1 MVEVQMAP
9 NRILRERVAGQSAM
23 FQVVSA
29 QHQAQPQSGIG
40 HFFGISPL
48 TVEAR
53 GWYRGALGELLV
65 GDVLE
70 NLGQRWDVLHDLPL
84 EHNSLDHLLIGPAG
98 VFTVRTANVD
108 GMDVVVDDDALV
120 VVGETR
126 HDILLA
132 RMEAVEVSQILSAA
146 AGRSISVQPL
156 LVVVGSKRLIVRTE
170 VADVRII
177 TSSDLERALCALP
190 GIMSGDEV
198 AAISDV
204 ADLDATWPIA
214 GATILDTQKLHRDF
228 SIIRATASTALVRR
242 IVWATAATTVVYIS
256 VCSVIATLVSIMM
269 E

>member
-1 MVEVQMAP
+1 MAP
-9 NRILRERVAGQSAM
+9 NRILRDRVAGQSAM

-29 QHQAQPQSGIG
+29 QHHAQPQSGLG
-40 HFFGISPL
+40 RFFGITPL
-48 TVEAR
+48 TAEAR

-84 EHNSLDHLLIGPAG
+84 ERTSLDHLVIGPGG
-98 VFTVRTANVD
+98 VFTVRTANCN
-108 GMDVVVDDDALV
+108 GMDVVIDGDELV
-120 VVGETR
+120 VVGEIR

-156 LVVVGSKRLIVRTE
+156 LVVVEPRRLIVRSE
-170 VADVRII
+170 VADVGII
-177 TSSDLERALCALP
+177 SSSDLERALCGLP

-198 AAISDV
+198 ASISDI

-214 GATILDTQKLHRDF
+214 SATILDTQKLHRDF
-228 SIIRATASTALVRR
+228 SVIRATASTALVRR
-242 IVWATAATTVVYIS
+242 IVWAAAATTVVYIS